1 MTEND
6 LLKALAAELVE
17 EDMELSLADLCRAC
31 QLPAERVFEL
41 VDEGVIEPVGREPAR
56 WRFRAV
62 SVRRVRC
69 VQRLERDLGVNVAGA
84 ALVLDLLDEL
94 ERLRGRLRCTDD
106 SQ

>member
-1 MTEND
+1 MTDND

-41 VDEGVIEPVGREPAR
+41 VDEGVIEPLGRHPAR

-62 SVRRVRC
+62 SIRRVRC

-94 ERLRGRLRCTDD
+94 ERLRGRLRHADD
-106 SQ
+106 WE

>member
-17 EDMELSLADLCRAC
+17 EDTELSLADLCRAC

-41 VDEGVIEPVGREPAR
+41 VDEGVIEPLGRQPAR
-56 WRFRAV
+56 WRFRAI
-62 SVRRVRC
+62 SIRRVRC

-94 ERLRGRLRCTDD
+94 ERLRGRLRHADD
-106 SQ
+106 WE

>member
-6 LLKALAAELVE
+6 LLKAFAAELVE

-94 ERLRGRLRCTDD
+94 ERLRGRLRRTDD
-106 SQ
+106 SE